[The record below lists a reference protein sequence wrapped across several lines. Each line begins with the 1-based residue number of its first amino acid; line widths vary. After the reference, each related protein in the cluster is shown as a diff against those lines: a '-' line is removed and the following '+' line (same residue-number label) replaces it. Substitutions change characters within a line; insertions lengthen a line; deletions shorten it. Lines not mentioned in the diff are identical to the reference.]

1 MRPGRF
7 PGRLLIFAALLLRLP
22 WQWLRRKPDPER
34 TRRVLILH
42 QFLLG
47 DALMATS
54 LLAKAR
60 ERFPKAE
67 IVLACPPGQ
76 APLYETRPYGIRP
89 LPWQPRDFT
98 SIRRLFAEERFDIV
112 YLMGENRLSF
122 LARAIGARWIVGFAG
137 EAPFYKNWLLDE
149 AVPYSEHPES
159 WSETAARLVAPEV
172 PRPYRLAD
180 WPLEPVS
187 LPALPARYVVLHVG
201 ASSATKFWPAD
212 NWRQVAAFV
221 RGQGLNV
228 VWSCGPGEQ
237 ALLEAVCEEGDLA
250 MAGCLS
256 LLQLR
261 AMLARAMAC
270 VCPDSGVAHLAKVAG
285 APLVMLFGPG
295 SCQVFGPGRFFSGTA
310 CVSVGTEW
318 FPCRNERSVHFRDV
332 PWVLRCSRQ
341 AGTAIGRCPEAQCM
355 RAIPA
360 AGVQAALV
368 ELLEKVMGGQE

>member
-98 SIRRLFAEERFDIV
+98 SIRRLFAEERFDMV

-137 EAPFYKNWLLDE
+137 EAPLYKNWLLDE
-149 AVPYSEHPES
+149 AVPYAGEPEA
-159 WSETAARLVAPEV
+159 WTDTAARLIDGPEPSRFV
-172 PRPYRLAD
+172 YRIGRHRQRACHRCR
-180 WPLEPVS
+180 PVS
-187 LPALPARYVVLHVG
+187 
-201 ASSATKFWPAD
+201 
-212 NWRQVAAFV
+212 
-221 RGQGLNV
+221 
-228 VWSCGPGEQ
+228 SC
-237 ALLEAVCEEGDLA
+237 C
-250 MAGCLS
+250 
-256 LLQLR
+256 
-261 AMLARAMAC
+261 MLARVRQPA
-270 VCPDSGVAHLAKVAG
+270 SGRHPVGTGSPRLSGLAG
-285 APLVMLFGPG
+285 A
-295 SCQVFGPGRFFSGTA
+295 
-310 CVSVGTEW
+310 W
-318 FPCRNERSVHFRDV
+318 
-332 PWVLRCSRQ
+332 
-341 AGTAIGRCPEAQCM
+341 
-355 RAIPA
+355 
-360 AGVQAALV
+360 
-368 ELLEKVMGGQE
+368 